1 MMHLKHLK
9 HLFLLL
15 AGTLALA
22 ACSGHQPASPGLA
35 ASRETPAPAAVDPN
49 ALPAKVILAT
59 APWTFESREGSVIE
73 TASYRIMTTATRTTL
88 VERVPAFMEL
98 ALNHYT
104 TTVGDLPRPNEQ
116 MESYILGTRPQWARM
131 TQRVMGNDADMY
143 LRIQRGGFSSGGRAI
158 LYDIGPRDTF
168 AIAAHEGWH
177 QYTQKAFRNMLP
189 TTLEEGMATF
199 MEGFRWN
206 PDQMDRPLFLPW
218 ANVERYEQLRQAE
231 RAGKLIPLDRLMRST
246 PQNLMADDPDSALI
260 YYAQVWALIHF
271 LNEGEGGKYQN
282 GLKLLLS
289 DAAHGRL
296 VARVNHTLSSR
307 GIHSRRGVDML
318 DIYLGRPASSL
329 NEEYMAFV
337 RAVVQKNGGRGR
349 IVRGQS
355 PLSEEPL
362 TK

>member
-1 MMHLKHLK
+1 MKPSA
-9 HLFLLL
+9 L
-15 AGTLALA
+15 ALTLALVGVGCA
-22 ACSGHQPASPGLA
+22 QPRSASPGLA
-35 ASRETPAPAAVDPN
+35 AAPVAPAPAAPDPN
-49 ALPAKVILAT
+49 TLPANVVLAT

-73 TASYRIMTTATRTTL
+73 TPSYRIMTTATRTAL

-104 TTVGDLPRPNEQ
+104 SALADLPRPNEH
-116 MESYILGTRPQWARM
+116 MECYILGTRPQWARM

-177 QYTQKAFRNMLP
+177 QYTQKTFRNSLP
-189 TTLEEGMATF
+189 VTLEEGLATY

-206 PDQMDRPLFLPW
+206 PEQPERPIFLPW

-231 RAGKLIPLDRLMRST
+231 RTGKLIPLDRLMRSK
-246 PQNLMADDPDSALI
+246 PQELMAEDPDSALI

-271 LNEGEGGKYQN
+271 LNEGEGGKYRE
-282 GLKLLLS
+282 GLRLLLT

-296 VARVNHTLSSR
+296 VARVNHTLASR
-307 GIHSRRGVDML
+307 GIPTRRGVDLL
-318 DIYLGRPASSL
+318 DIYLNRTAASL
-329 NEEYMAFV
+329 DEEYQAFI

-349 IVRGQS
+349 IIRGAS
-355 PLSEEPL
+355 PLSESDL
-362 TK
+362 K